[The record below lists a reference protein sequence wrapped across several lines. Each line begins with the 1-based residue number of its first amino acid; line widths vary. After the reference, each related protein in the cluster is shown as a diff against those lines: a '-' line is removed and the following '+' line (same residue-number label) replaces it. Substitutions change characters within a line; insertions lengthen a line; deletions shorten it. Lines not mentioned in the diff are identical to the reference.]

1 MLQKEKCLLAAPS
14 LRRVALSL
22 ATLLLLA
29 TAAAYSI
36 RSWQSEVRE
45 QRAAQEALVEVGSK
59 ALDAYFLGLERA
71 LGALG
76 QQLAVSGWEGRAAH
90 LFSEFHRQ
98 NPDLQIALLMRAD
111 GQVLAAASGA
121 PRPALPDQ
129 AQQPHFI
136 EARRRLLEGE
146 TMIVGRPFRSEMAHN
161 WVTPL
166 SYGLRDAQGRLVYVI
181 GLGLPLVKTLSF
193 WRDAPIAANATL
205 SLIRD
210 DGYLVA
216 RHPVTE
222 PASQQALYSQPIR
235 GALTRHLSEN
245 HFPAAGTVIGD
256 GSFSGIPGGSV
267 LVFRRLAH
275 YPLTFY
281 YRNPRLNLLSHWW
294 EDVWFTY
301 ALLGL
306 MFAGSVAIYAWSTAR
321 QSRWDE
327 ERSQRIEDL
336 EAANRELAG
345 FTYTISH
352 DLRAPLR
359 AIDGYAALHLED
371 LAAERTNIS
380 TTHVERIRDNAM
392 RMAKLIDGLL
402 DFSRQSQVAL
412 NRGRVDIGALVR
424 SVLAEHSATSS
435 RAQVVIGDLPDRY
448 GDPALLRKVW
458 HNLVTNALKYTAHV
472 ETPRIEI
479 GYEDGAYF
487 VRDNGAGFDMEHAGK
502 LFGMFSRLHHAGE
515 FEGNGVGLAI
525 VRRIIER
532 HGGRIWAS
540 GETGK
545 GAEFRFALAE
555 RATPR

>member
-1 MLQKEKCLLAAPS
+1 MLQREKCLRTAPS
-14 LRRVALSL
+14 LRRIVLGL

-29 TAAAYSI
+29 TAAAYSWL
-36 RSWQSEVRE
+36 SWQSESRS
-45 QRAAQEALVEVGSK
+45 QQAAQETAVEIGSK
-59 ALDAYFLGLERA
+59 ALDAYFLGIERSLGVLSRQVAARGGEAAA
-71 LGALG
+71 LRLLTDFR
-76 QQLAVSGWEGRAAH
+76 Q
-90 LFSEFHRQ
+90 Q
-98 NPDLQIALLMRAD
+98 NPDLQAAILMRPD
-111 GQVLAAASGA
+111 GQILAASGEGPVA
-121 PRPALPDQ
+121 TLRDQ
-129 AQQPHFI
+129 SGEAHFI
-136 EARRRLLEGE
+136 ETRRRLLAGE
-146 TMIVGRPFRSEMAHN
+146 TMIIGRPFRSALLGN

-166 SYGLRDAQGRLVYVI
+166 GYAVRDAQGRLLYII
-181 GLGLPLVKTLSF
+181 GAGLPLTKTLSF
-193 WRDAPIAANATL
+193 WRDAPIPGNATL

-210 DGYLVA
+210 DGFLVA
-216 RHPVTE
+216 RYPVTE
-222 PASQQALYSQPIR
+222 ETAQPAVYSQPVR
-235 GALTRHLSEN
+235 GALIQFLTAN
-245 HFPAAGTVIGD
+245 HFPAAGAVLGD
-256 GSFSGIPGGSV
+256 GSYSGIPGGSL
-267 LVFRRLAH
+267 LVFRRLTH

-281 YRNPRLNLLSHWW
+281 YRNPRINLLGSWW

-301 ALLGL
+301 LLLAL
-306 MFAGSVAIYAWSTAR
+306 MFAGSVAIYGWSAQR
-321 QSRWDE
+321 QEGWNE

-336 EAANRELAG
+336 EAANQELAG

-371 LAAERTNIS
+371 LADAKAQVS
-380 TTHVERIRDNAM
+380 TTHIERIRDNAM

-412 NRGRVDIGALVR
+412 NLRRVDIAALVR
-424 SVLAEHSATSS
+424 AVLAEQLPGDSNVKIS
-435 RAQVVIGDLPDRY
+435 IGVLPDRH

-458 HNLVTNALKYTAHV
+458 KNLIANALKYTAN
-472 ETPRIEI
+472 TPEPLIEI

-525 VRRIIER
+525 VRRIVER

-545 GAEFRFALAE
+545 GAEFRFALAD
-555 RATPR
+555 RS